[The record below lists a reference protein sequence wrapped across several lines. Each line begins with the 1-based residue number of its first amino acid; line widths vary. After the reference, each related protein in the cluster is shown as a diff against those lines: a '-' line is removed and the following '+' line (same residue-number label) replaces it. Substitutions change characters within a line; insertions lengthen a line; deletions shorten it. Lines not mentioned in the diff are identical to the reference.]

1 MFSFSASNNDRTRIA
16 HVVQQD
22 LHMATLTMIEQVSTP
37 KPVSNR
43 GLSNLQ
49 ELTTETANAASE
61 GLDTKSAI
69 EIARII
75 SHKDA
80 KVAAAVKKA
89 LPEIA
94 LVIDTVAR
102 SLRDGGRL
110 IYVGAGSSGRIAG
123 LDGRERLPALY
134 TGHYTV
140 PYLL

>member
-1 MFSFSASNNDRTRIA
+1 
-16 HVVQQD
+16 
-22 LHMATLTMIEQVSTP
+22 MATLTMIEQVSTP

-75 SHKDA
+75 SHEDA

-94 LVIDTVAR
+94 LVIDTR
-102 SLRDGGRL
+102 NYTEFRG
-110 IYVGAGSSGRIAG
+110 
-123 LDGRERLPALY
+123 LPAIL
-134 TGHYTV
+134 GLTV
-140 PYLL
+140 PRTLSINLLNSFIEEESVPAVAAFFTALHASCPVPSLYG